1 MKKSKLLTALLLS
14 GLASAAMAQSSV
26 TLYGIIDLSLSREN
40 NSSGVATRM
49 ESGVLNGSRFGFKG
63 SEDLGGGL
71 SARFQLEG
79 GINADDGSSAQGGR
93 LFGRTAWVGLEGG
106 FGQVRLGRQYTPIYL
121 SLLNVDPF
129 GGALKGDM
137 ASRNWF
143 NNGGARI
150 DNTVA
155 YYSPTVSGFSGS
167 ALYGFGE
174 VPGNNSASRT
184 VGLSLGYTKGPAVVA
199 LAYNRRDN
207 SASTDNERAALLGG
221 SYDFGVV
228 RVHAAY
234 DDVRGYNSLAL
245 VPVHITDQMLGVSA
259 PVGPGRFMASY
270 LRKKDKVNADTD
282 AHQWAIGYV
291 YDLSKR
297 TALYASYANA
307 TNQKNSRINTRY
319 NVNFTDNGG
328 TPGTPDKV
336 YDIGIRHSF

>member
-1 MKKSKLLTALLLS
+1 MKKAKLFAAIMLG
-14 GLASAAMAQSSV
+14 GLATAATAQSSV
-26 TLYGIIDLSLSREN
+26 TLYGIIDLSLSRES
-40 NSSGVATRM
+40 NSSGIATRM
-49 ESGVLNGSRFGFKG
+49 ESGVLNGSRFGLKG
-63 SEDLGGGL
+63 TEDLGGGL
-71 SARFQLEG
+71 AARFQIEG

-121 SLLNVDPF
+121 SLLTVDPF
-129 GGALKGDM
+129 GGAFKGDM

-155 YYSPTVSGFSGS
+155 YYSPTVSGFSAS

-174 VPGNNSASRT
+174 VAGNNTASRT
-184 VGLSLGYTKGPAVVA
+184 VGLSLGYSNGPVVLA
-199 LAYNRRDN
+199 AAYNRRDN
-207 SASTDNERAALLGG
+207 ATGTDNERAGFVGG
-221 SYDFGVV
+221 SYDFGPV
-228 RVHAAY
+228 RIHAGY
-234 DDVRGYNSLAL
+234 DDVRGSNAL
-245 VPVHITDQMLGVSA
+245 PSVPVHLTDGMLGVSA
-259 PVGPGRFMASY
+259 PVGPGRLIASY
-270 LRKKDKVNADTD
+270 IRKTDKLHADSD
-282 AHQWAIGYV
+282 AHQWAIGYQ

-307 TNQKNSRINTRY
+307 KNQRFSSINTRY

-336 YDIGIRHSF
+336 FDVGIRHSF